1 MGSTIVQTG
10 EKIVCDDTKKVFVH
24 GSHNLGC
31 VLSKSVCGE
40 ANHPGEGLE
49 HTAGASGEDSVTLHV
64 VRSARGCGI
73 SEVDFGMIDDC
84 TKDYTVTVDLQPWI
98 SYNMNAGA
106 WLRNIVFV
114 DPTAIVNADQC
125 ALISPGTAGSFIP
138 LIEVALKDSVT
149 GTPEAFNDAAVIGD
163 AAATFAGR
171 TPLRVAY
178 GIADPGA
185 AVDLVCYISTF

>member
-1 MGSTIVQTG
+1 MGSTLVETG
-10 EKIVCDDTKKVFVH
+10 EKIVCDDTKSVFVH
-24 GSHNLGC
+24 GQHNLGC
-31 VLSKSVCGE
+31 VLSKSVCAE

-64 VRSARGCGI
+64 VRSARACGI
-73 SEVDFGMIDDC
+73 SEIDFGMIADC
-84 TKDYTVTVDLQPWI
+84 TKDYTITTDLQPWI
-98 SYNMNAGA
+98 AYHMNAGA

-114 DPTAIVNADQC
+114 DPTAIVNADQA

-138 LIEVALKDSVT
+138 LIEVALVDAVT
-149 GTPEAFNDAAVIGD
+149 GAEAFNTAAVIGD

-171 TPLRVAY
+171 VPMRVAY

-185 AVDLVCYISTF
+185 AIDLVTYISNF